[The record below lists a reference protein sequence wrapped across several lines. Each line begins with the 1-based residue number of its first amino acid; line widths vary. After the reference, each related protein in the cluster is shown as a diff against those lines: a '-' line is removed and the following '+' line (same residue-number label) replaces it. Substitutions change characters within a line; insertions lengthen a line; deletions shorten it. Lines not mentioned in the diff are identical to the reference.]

1 MFQHTATRRWL
12 PVQSVINF
20 NKEYVSTHSHPKVA
34 AGAQDDLQPI
44 LECFNTQ
51 PPEGGCEGEQHA
63 LLDSKQ
69 FQHTATRRW
78 LPIIGQEY
86 IPTVRFQHTATRR
99 WLPSTECAWCKSL
112 YCFNTQP
119 PEGGCRQ
126 GRSIYSKCHWFQHT
140 ATRRWLQ
147 AQHLAANSVTTVST
161 HSHPKVAAY

>member
-99 WLPSTECAWCKSL
+99 WLPAGKKYL
-112 YCFNTQP
+112 
-119 PEGGCRQ
+119 
-126 GRSIYSKCHWFQHT
+126 FQMP
-140 ATRRWLQ
+140 L
-147 AQHLAANSVTTVST
+147 VST
-161 HSHPKVAAY
+161 HSHPKVAASPTPCRKLCHHGFNTQPPEGGCEIPIYF

>member
-1 MFQHTATRRWL
+1 MEAAAISA
-12 PVQSVINF
+12 PVS
-20 NKEYVSTHSHPKVA
+20 
-34 AGAQDDLQPI
+34 LQR
-44 LECFNTQ
+44 LNGFNTQ

-147 AQHLAANSVTTVST
+147 IACANMPRARQCFNTQPPEGGCRICLAPRFSVACFNTQ
-161 HSHPKVAAY
+161 PPEGGCLM